1 MIKQLRPFH
10 PQEILDAMY
19 AAPHD
24 HNIFGRG
31 HHIRVEITKVLLK
44 DLCRELEAVS
54 GADLSCGNA
63 EILKSAPISNRY
75 LGDFAEGYPYRGP
88 LDVTLP
94 QIPNVDVYV
103 CSETLEH
110 VEDPPAILKAIRG
123 KSRGMVLTTPIEK
136 WDDSL
141 AEHYWAWDRQGI
153 EEMLSNEGWKIVTFN
168 MLDTTVFGEPYKYGM
183 WCCI

>member
-10 PQEILDAMY
+10 SQELLDAMY
-19 AAPHD
+19 AVPHN
-24 HNIFGRG
+24 HNLFGRG
-31 HHIRVEITKVLLK
+31 HHIRVEITKVLLN
-44 DLCRELEAVS
+44 DLCNELGAVS

-63 EILKSAPISNRY
+63 EIIKSAPLGQCY
-75 LGDFAEGYPYRGP
+75 LGDFAEGYTYQGP
-88 LDVTLP
+88 LDATLT

-110 VEDPPAILKAIRG
+110 VEDPPAILKAIRE
-123 KSRGMVLTTPIEK
+123 KSRGLILTTPIEK

-153 EEMLSNEGWKIVTFN
+153 EEMLVNAGWRIMSFN
-168 MLDTTVFGEPYKYGM
+168 VLDTTVFREPYKYGM
-183 WCCI
+183 WGCI